1 MYVLLITIDL
11 SLAFD
16 CIETS
21 NILPEKLKYY
31 GANKQ
36 TTDFFRNFFTGRRH
50 QTEWQGA
57 LSDILNLNNISCVQ
71 GSCLG
76 PPVFNLYTRDL
87 QKVCKDTIISF
98 ADDTNLIIA
107 SKKIENLTKNAN
119 KVLKKIAEYMAANQ
133 LLINIGKT
141 QALLFKPKNQPKE
154 NLTGD
159 IEING
164 KKIELTNTAKYLGI
178 ILDNQLKFDHQFN
191 SLEKKLTKATNALLA
206 TRKLLSKK
214 AKYMI
219 YNALFKSNLEYGAIS
234 YFDKLNKTQLE
245 SLTTLQKQSVRLIF
259 NAKPRVHTKKL
270 YEITKILPVKQTHKI
285 ESVKCIYKITNEL
298 TRNKQPKAI
307 SELLTKKIANTRTT
321 RLSQNPNKLPLNS
334 TQPGSLFYKIIQTWN
349 EADETLKNA
358 GNYRNLSKMLKV
370 NAVAE
375 LESCE
380 TQDCY
385 VCNMDK
391 HILYTEI

>member
-1 MYVLLITIDL
+1 MLTRQIIENHLAKKEHVLLITIDL

-107 SKKIENLTKNAN
+107 SKKIENRTKNAN

-154 NLTGD
+154 NLTDD

-164 KKIELTNTAKYLGI
+164 KK
-178 ILDNQLKFDHQFN
+178 
-191 SLEKKLTKATNALLA
+191 
-206 TRKLLSKK
+206 
-214 AKYMI
+214 
-219 YNALFKSNLEYGAIS
+219 
-234 YFDKLNKTQLE
+234 LN
-245 SLTTLQKQSVRLIF
+245 
-259 NAKPRVHTKKL
+259 
-270 YEITKILPVKQTHKI
+270 
-285 ESVKCIYKITNEL
+285 
-298 TRNKQPKAI
+298 
-307 SELLTKKIANTRTT
+307 
-321 RLSQNPNKLPLNS
+321 
-334 TQPGSLFYKIIQTWN
+334 
-349 EADETLKNA
+349 
-358 GNYRNLSKMLKV
+358 
-370 NAVAE
+370 
-375 LESCE
+375 
-380 TQDCY
+380 
-385 VCNMDK
+385 
-391 HILYTEI
+391 